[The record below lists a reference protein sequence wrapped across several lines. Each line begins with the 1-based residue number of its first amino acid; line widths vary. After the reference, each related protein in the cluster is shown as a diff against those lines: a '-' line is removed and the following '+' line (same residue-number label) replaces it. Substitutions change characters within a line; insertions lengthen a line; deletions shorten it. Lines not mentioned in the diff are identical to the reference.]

1 MVNKL
6 FAARTRTRTR
16 PNPYGAFYSV
26 IIWQHQTHKMCTPKV
41 MKDFVKSALSMCV
54 YVAYG
59 PRSLYTKIHF
69 VHHDFSGLLFYQFFA
84 AFGLVLAWNPSLEW
98 LPLCRCYLNI
108 HVCSVVLSLCTS
120 IRHSSLNVN
129 HFSFML
135 FRPSLYK
142 TSFWFLPAIRS
153 YRKTIRYNEV
163 CFAA

>member
-16 PNPYGAFYSV
+16 TRPNPYGAFYLV
-26 IIWQHQTHKMCTPKV
+26 IIWQHQTHKMCTLKV
-41 MKDFVKSALSMCV
+41 MKDFVKSALSLCV

-84 AFGLVLAWNPSLEW
+84 AFCMVLARMAAAMSLM
-98 LPLCRCYLNI
+98 NI

-135 FRPSLYK
+135 FRPSL
-142 TSFWFLPAIRS
+142 
-153 YRKTIRYNEV
+153 
-163 CFAA
+163 